1 MQRERYWQALCERDP
16 SFDGRFVFAVHSTGI
31 YCRPSCPAR
40 RPLRENVTFY
50 ERIEQAE
57 AAGYRPCK
65 RCAPNGQSIAQ
76 QLDALVIAACRLLDD
91 SEKPPTLA
99 QLAAR
104 IGLSPSHLARAF
116 KARTGMTPKGW
127 SQARRQQRL
136 DAALP
141 GASSVLEAA
150 LDSGYG
156 ATRAL
161 YQHSQPLSPTTRR
174 KGGAGETLRFATQ
187 PCPLGHLLLASSDK
201 GFCALL
207 FGDSPSA
214 VEAELRQ
221 RFPLAKLLRDD
232 PALLPDLKQVLE
244 QIDEPQRAAQLP
256 LDLRGTALQQQVW
269 RALQGIPSGQTRTY
283 GELAKQLGSH
293 PRAIAQACASN
304 PLGLVIPCHRVIS
317 ASGQTGGYR
326 WGKAR
331 KIALLKAESQASKE
345 DGRP

>member
-50 ERIEQAE
+50 ERIEQAQ

-91 SEKPPTLA
+91 SETPPTLA

-104 IGLSPSHLARAF
+104 IGMSPSHLARAF

-136 DAALP
+136 DANLP
-141 GASSVLEAA
+141 GAASVLEAA
-150 LDSGYG
+150 LDSGYS

-161 YQHSQPLSPTTRR
+161 YQHPQTLSPMARR
-174 KGGAGETLRFATQ
+174 KGGAGETLRFAIL

-207 FGDSPSA
+207 FGDSPST

-221 RFPLAKLLRDD
+221 RFPLAERLRDD
-232 PALLPDLKQVLE
+232 PALLPSLQQVLE

-256 LDLRGTALQQQVW
+256 LDLRGTAFQQQVW

-293 PRAIAQACASN
+293 PRAIARACASN

-326 WGKAR
+326 WGEAR
-331 KIALLKAESQASKE
+331 KIALLKAESQASE
-345 DGRP
+345 EHGRS